1 MAELIKI
8 RARLTGELTEIRALM
23 SHPMET
29 GRRKNELGE
38 VVPAHF
44 IQLVTVTLNGKPV
57 LEAQWGTGISKNP
70 YLTLRVR
77 GAKLG
82 DKVALSWH
90 DNRGQSNSVETEVV
104 AG

>member
-1 MAELIKI
+1 MADLIKI
-8 RARLTGELTEIRALM
+8 RARLSGEVTEIRALM

-44 IQLVTVTLNGKPV
+44 IQQVLVTLNGKAV

-70 YLTLRVR
+70 YLTFRLR

-82 DKVALSWH
+82 DKVGLSWR
-90 DNRGQSNSVETEVV
+90 DSKGVSNSVETEVV
-104 AG
+104 AA

>member
-8 RARLTGELTEIRALM
+8 RARLTGEITEIRALM

-44 IQLVTVTLNGKPV
+44 IQQVLVTLNGNAV

-70 YLTLRVR
+70 YLTFRLR

-82 DKVALSWH
+82 DKVSLSWR
-90 DNRGQSNSVETEVV
+90 DSKGASNSVETEVV
-104 AG
+104 SA